1 MADLTTVIELV
12 GRDAGASR
20 AAREVSSALDGLTSS
35 AGRSNAA
42 LAIGATALGAVV
54 VAAGAAAAAVS
65 ALGLAFNAQKEQAE
79 IAFTT
84 MIGSA
89 DLARKHIKDLTDFAK
104 TTPFQLGG
112 LIETSQKVQA
122 LGFDVKTVI
131 PLLTT
136 IGDAAAGL
144 SLGQEGI
151 NRITLALGQMA
162 AKGKA
167 SGEELRQLTEAGIPA
182 LRFIAEGIGKT
193 QAETSKLIEAGA
205 ISSNTAIHFILSG
218 MEQRFGGLMEKQSHS
233 LLGLLSNVQDF
244 ASQLSGTVME
254 PVFVRLKGG
263 LEQLTSAMAGPEFQA
278 NATKM
283 SQILDVTL
291 TAAERVIK
299 ALSGPVGKAF
309 ADISGIAEAA
319 FGGDMKTATTRLETL
334 LSGWAK
340 TVSGWVTGAWNG
352 LKTGLSWL
360 GEQIGAWVTTQG
372 AELKEKVEK
381 EWVPAFLKWVE
392 NDAKPKLITELTNAV
407 DALNT
412 WVGAGEGKDKTQAI
426 GESIGKNILAGLAAE
441 MPASGLRDYLA
452 KKWAIMGGDV
462 VPPDSRAANIGSTV
476 GNVIGGLGGSEVK
489 TTEPPRVLVVPT
501 GNLQDQARAFARQ
514 FNIDPEIFVRQIQ
527 QESGFSPTAGSP
539 AGAQGIG
546 QFMRPTAAGVAA
558 RMSAAGLTTS
568 ADDIL
573 GSANPAAGLAAAA
586 FHMNELLNQFQGNY
600 ASALSGYNAGAGA
613 TPQGGIAPWDETRRY
628 IGAILGG
635 SRPMRGAAPPPGP
648 APLTN
653 LSPEDIEALQA
664 RAAANGVNP
673 SLNIPNPFAGIAGSI
688 ANIISTPPGSP
699 APGGPSE
706 PPIKGSET
714 VQPDAPFRLSSG
726 GFLKSF
732 GDNLSVGM
740 GDEGLKVMTA
750 LQKAIEAQAP
760 ATEEALGKAAAS
772 MIANIADKA
781 PPEQAGEWIDQIMAS
796 IDRAVTEQ
804 TPEATAAVGDLFTA
818 INLNLPMAKLGD
830 DMATRINT
838 ATDQAI
844 EQITDITT
852 RTQTAIDKAVSDLT
866 DARDLRG
873 QRKTFSDDQKTAL
886 DAELEGVNRLKT
898 AYHDMYEEQAADR
911 ADKRAADD
919 LERTRKAADVE
930 TELGREKQLRD
941 ARRGGPTGT
950 QQIGQAG
957 GMNIINAGASS
968 PIDDLKRGWKEEDVE
983 RDRRRGLENAEIARR
998 KTEAAKDRADAR
1010 VQREKDREWEKTNIE
1025 IPLDTF
1031 RRFQA
1036 TALQI
1041 FEDGL
1046 ADAALRKQ
1054 IGNMTTAR
1062 DEQIAKVNE
1071 RLTETERLEK
1081 IKYDAAVTRQNFLN
1095 TLADHYLQSLQEAE
1109 RVQGGSH
1116 GSSGAGGGGS
1126 TPSVTQN
1133 ADGSYGQQVGIA
1145 GNGGPTGDVIIT
1157 HSTFVGPGSMDD
1169 VASVIS
1175 AVKSRQIT
1183 IAGAMGV

>member
-1 MADLTTVIELV
+1 MADLTTIIELV
-12 GRDAGASR
+12 GLDAGASR
-20 AAREVSSALDGLTSS
+20 AAREVSSALDGLTGS

-42 LAIGATALGAVV
+42 LALGATALGAVV
-54 VAAGAAAAAVS
+54 VGMGAAAAAVT

-89 DLARKHIKDLTDFAK
+89 DAAKRHIKDLTDFAK

-112 LIETSQKVQA
+112 LIETSQRVQA

-151 NRITLALGQMA
+151 NRITLALGQMQ
-162 AKGKA
+162 AKGHA
-167 SGEELRQLTEAGIPA
+167 AGGELLQLTEAGIPA

-193 QAETSKLIEAGA
+193 QAETSKLVEAGA

-233 LLGLLSNVQDF
+233 LIGLLSNVQDF

-263 LEQLTSAMAGPEFQA
+263 LENLTNAMAGPEFQA
-278 NATKM
+278 NAAKM

-352 LKTGLSWL
+352 LKDGLAWL
-360 GEQIGAWVTTQG
+360 GGEISTWVTTQG
-372 AELKEKVEK
+372 VILKDKVVN

-452 KKWAIMGGDV
+452 QKWAIMGGEV

-476 GNVIGGLGGSEVK
+476 GSVVNKLGG
-489 TTEPPRVLVVPT
+489 PDQPRQWPTPT
-501 GNLQDQARAFARQ
+501 GNLQDQARQIASAF
-514 FNIDPEIFVRQIQ
+514 NLDPEIFVRQIQ
-527 QESGFSPTAGSP
+527 QESGFNAGIGSP
-539 AGAQGIG
+539 AGARGIG
-546 QFMRPTAAGVAA
+546 QFMPGTAAGVAA
-558 RMSAAGLTTS
+558 QMSRAGMPTTANDIMTDATAGLR
-568 ADDIL
+568 
-573 GSANPAAGLAAAA
+573 AAA
-586 FHMNELLNQFQGNY
+586 FHMNDLLSRYGGNY
-600 ASALSGYNAGAGA
+600 ASALSAYNAGPGA

-628 IGAILGG
+628 VQSILGG
-635 SRPMRGAAPPPGP
+635 NRPMRGAPPSQT
-648 APLTN
+648 LT
-653 LSPEDIEALQA
+653 PEDIERLQA
-664 RAAANGVNP
+664 QAAENGATP
-673 SLNIPNPFAGIAGSI
+673 PTTTPFAGPGGTTIESIIGDAAQGIADAIASTFGSGD
-688 ANIISTPPGSP
+688 T
-699 APGGPSE
+699 GGPSE
-706 PPIKGSET
+706 PAPKASDLI
-714 VQPDAPFRLSSG
+714 QADAPFRLSSG

-830 DMATRINT
+830 EMATRINT
-838 ATDQAI
+838 AKDQAI

-852 RTQTAIDKAVSDLT
+852 KTQTAIDRAIEDLAQGRA
-866 DARDLRG
+866 DRR
-873 QRKTFSDDQKTAL
+873 QRKDFTEGLKFAL
-886 DAELEGVNRLKT
+886 DAELDSVRQLKQ
-898 AYHDMYEEQAADR
+898 AYHDMREDAATAR
-911 ADKRAADD
+911 ADQRAAED
-919 LERTRKAADVE
+919 LTRTRTAEGVE
-930 TELGREKQLRD
+930 TGLSREKQLRD
-941 ARRGGPTGT
+941 FRR
-950 QQIGQAG
+950 QQQGQGVQQMSQAG
-957 GMNIINAGASS
+957 GMNIINAGANGS
-968 PIDDLKRGWKEEDVE
+968 IDEMRRVWREEDAELKRK
-983 RDRRRGLENAEIARR
+983 RGLEDAEIVRR
-998 KTEAAKDRADAR
+998 KAQAAGDRAADR
-1010 VQREKDREWEKTNIE
+1010 VRREEDRLEDQRNEDHM
-1025 IPLDTF
+1025 DSF
-1031 RRFQA
+1031 RRNQA
-1036 TALQI
+1036 NDLQN
-1041 FEDGL
+1041 FEDGM
-1046 ADAALRKQ
+1046 ANSALGRQ
-1054 IGNMTTAR
+1054 IARMITAR
-1062 DEQIAKVNE
+1062 DEQIAKANE
-1071 RLTETERLEK
+1071 RLDIIEDLE
-1081 IKYDAAVTRQNFLN
+1081 IKKYNAAVTRQNFLN
-1095 TLADHYLQSLQEAE
+1095 TLADHYLQSLQAAE
-1109 RVQGGSH
+1109 GIQTDANDPSKTNPTPLKGPPVGTWDPNNLPTNTGNPVDA
-1116 GSSGAGGGGS
+1116 AGGNIVLNN
-1126 TPSVTQN
+1126 PQ
-1133 ADGSYGQQVGIA
+1133 
-1145 GNGGPTGDVIIT
+1145 
-1157 HSTFVGPGSMDD
+1157 FVGPGGMDD
-1169 VASVIS
+1169 VASFLS
-1175 AVKSRQIT
+1175 AVTSRKMT